1 MHFQM
6 NRRGFLTLSAGTT
19 LAATLAACGSSG
31 PTAPAS
37 GDASGGGDSGAAAAG
52 TATWWS
58 LTGAPNEI
66 IHKNAAERYNA
77 LSDKLGNLELTM
89 FQNDAYKQKIR
100 TAIGAGQA
108 PTLIY
113 GWGGGTLRTYV
124 DEGQV
129 DDLTDW
135 LAEDGYKDEFT
146 NAIWPA
152 ASAADGK
159 IYAVPLNGTQPVMLY
174 WNKRVFESAGA
185 EPPQTY
191 EDLLSLAE
199 LFNSKGIAPMALAG
213 QSRWTSM
220 MWLEYL
226 LDRIGGAQVFQN
238 IFDKKPDAW
247 LDPAVI
253 EMGAK
258 VQELVNANLFVK
270 GFASMAADNNADR
283 ALLWTDKAAMLLQ
296 GGWVYGGIKQD
307 GGDFVTGGHMGFTPF
322 PTVAGGKGDIKSLVG
337 NPCNYISIYSGASD
351 EAKTIAK
358 DFIKRGVWTRD
369 TMQEWVDNGMV
380 PVKSGADDMMEAS
393 DDVDYLN
400 FVYKSLAEAPDFT
413 QSWDQALDP
422 TAAEALLRN
431 IDELFLLSITP
442 EQFAENMNATL

>member
-1 MHFQM
+1 
-6 NRRGFLTLSAGTT
+6 
-19 LAATLAACGSSG
+19 
-31 PTAPAS
+31 
-37 GDASGGGDSGAAAAG
+37 
-52 TATWWS
+52 
-58 LTGAPNEI
+58 
-66 IHKNAAERYNA
+66 
-77 LSDKLGNLELTM
+77 M